1 MAVRKKV
8 ALGTFTIPTITG
20 CMIGVM
26 VLWMSW

>member
-8 ALGTFTIPTITG
+8 ALDTFIIATITG
-20 CMIGVM
+20 CVIGVM